1 MSDKLDCLI
10 GTYIENGTY
19 MLTSILGQGSYGTT
33 FAATNTELNAKV
45 VVKFQRESNI
55 NEEEHKMLSRIN
67 RYINLLKPKHSY
79 LFPQIYSKGQL

>member
-45 VVKFQRESNI
+45 VVKF
-55 NEEEHKMLSRIN
+55 
-67 RYINLLKPKHSY
+67 
-79 LFPQIYSKGQL
+79 